1 MNLFVCIS
9 VRVVY
14 TFSTL
19 FRVVAY
25 NIRISVLKLLRFKS
39 LEWRSLL
46 FHISRFFLNR
56 LSIVL
61 TGAFFFAF
69 TTLGISQRDQKMEL
83 HESLKVLELT
93 AREDAFVHFELF
105 SPDNKIYD
113 AMNEALNNF
122 MRIESYRMIDERRK
136 IFFNDGLSYVVL
148 FSAAEL
154 RESSGRSIRPQNI
167 RSGDKCLQV
176 IFHLTPQ
183 GTIKEEV
190 IDK

>member
-1 MNLFVCIS
+1 M
-9 VRVVY
+9 
-14 TFSTL
+14 
-19 FRVVAY
+19 
-25 NIRISVLKLLRFKS
+25 LKLLRFKS
-39 LEWRSLL
+39 LEWGSLL

-61 TGAFFFAF
+61 TGSLFFAF
-69 TTLGISQRDQKMEL
+69 TSLGISQLDQKMEL
-83 HESLKVLELT
+83 HESLNVLELT
-93 AREDAFVHFELF
+93 DREDAFVHFELF
-105 SPDNKIYD
+105 SPDSKIHD

-122 MRIESYRMIDERRK
+122 RRIESYRMIDERRK

-167 RSGDKCLQV
+167 RSGDKYLQV
-176 IFHLTPQ
+176 IFHLSPQ